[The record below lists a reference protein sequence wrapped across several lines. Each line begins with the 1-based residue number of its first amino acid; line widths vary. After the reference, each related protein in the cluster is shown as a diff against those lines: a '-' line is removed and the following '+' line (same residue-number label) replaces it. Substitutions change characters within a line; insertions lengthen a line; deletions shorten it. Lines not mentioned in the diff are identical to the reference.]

1 MSENRNWY
9 GSINPIIA
17 SRLRTGAV
25 GIYRNSLDFCWKT
38 VLRYGDGNCA
48 EGIEWRVR
56 MHLSMTVRVKRFQLA
71 VIALVVTPLPRLTAQ
86 QSGGQDPQVL
96 AQHAQ
101 NAFSQGQYT
110 IAEKDYRK
118 LLQMGAHSAAVYS
131 NLGVVYLRE
140 GKLDAAVEMLDKAK
154 SLAPGV
160 AGIRLNLG
168 LAYFRRREF
177 RKASTH
183 FGEVLAM
190 DGENVQA
197 RYLKGVCGFMMDD
210 YESAVR
216 DFEPIVA
223 REENDLEFLFMLGL
237 SYGMLHRAE
246 ESTRTFERLV
256 EAGGDTPH
264 LHLLLGKAYLALGQ
278 QDQAASELELATQS
292 KALPFVHYYLGM
304 LNRQQGQ
311 LDLAAIEFEK
321 EIEIVPGNTWAYKEL
336 AELRMDR
343 GDERRAIAVLQKG
356 IAHNPDAPLLLATL
370 GRAYLQLPDTGRAI
384 SSLTRAI
391 ALDPKNSSYHYQL
404 GRAYLKAGRHDEAN
418 VEMKRARNLASEP
431 PEGKMEVLSR
441 DQNTETVTNESH

>member
-56 MHLSMTVRVKRFQLA
+56 MHLSMTVQAKKSRLAATALLATFLPQLA
-71 VIALVVTPLPRLTAQ
+71 AQQPAKRDLQAIALDAQ
-86 QSGGQDPQVL
+86 S
-96 AQHAQ
+96 
-101 NAFSQGQYT
+101 AFSQGQYSV
-110 IAEKDYRK
+110 AERDYNE

-140 GKLDAAVEMLDKAK
+140 GKLDAAIEMLDKAE
-154 SLAPGV
+154 SLAPSL

-177 RKASTH
+177 KKASKH
-183 FGEVLAM
+183 FGEVLSM
-190 DGENVQA
+190 DAENTQA

-210 YESAVR
+210 YESAVS
-216 DFEPIVA
+216 DFEPLMG
-223 REENDLEFLFMLGL
+223 REQNDLEFMLMLGV

-246 ESTRTFERLV
+246 DSARTFERLV

-278 QDQAASELELATQS
+278 QDQAASELERATES
-292 KALPFVHYYLGM
+292 KTLPFVHYYLGM

-311 LDLAAIEFEK
+311 LDLAATEFEK
-321 EIEIVPGNTWAYKEL
+321 EIEIVPGNIWAYQEL
-336 AELRMDR
+336 AGLRMDR
-343 GDERRAIAVLQKG
+343 GETRGAIAILDKG
-356 IAHNPDAPLLLATL
+356 IARNPDSPLLLSTL
-370 GRAYLQLPDTGRAI
+370 GRAYLQVPDTGRAI
-384 SSLTRAI
+384 SNLTKAI

-404 GRAYLKAGRHDEAN
+404 GRAYLEAGRRDEAN
-418 VEMKRARNLASEP
+418 AEMKRARSVADEL

-441 DQNTETVTNESH
+441 DQSTETEADEPH